1 MNIDFKQLEKKLA
14 EQKVYD
20 AWQYVKSLHETL
32 GYMTMS
38 YNLLNK
44 IYEHRKS
51 VLESTKNEIIQSAME
66 DGNASIT
73 QDELNRT
80 NLDIG
85 GYPIDDVA
93 FLRKT
98 TIEFFHYARV
108 SMDVLFQIINAG
120 LLGDE
125 AYPVTDKGLLK
136 KVLSKINNIQDFA
149 NLHQQSSQIKDD
161 NKFKYLSAFDNYI
174 KHIKTILI
182 TVKNSFMIGK
192 VDEFY
197 INEFCYNNSFY
208 KQVEAL
214 VRVKEIYDYVIS
226 TVDNILEEVLK
237 QVPNCLDNSQRIQEI
252 KFKMQVQK
260 NESGDEIDFI
270 TFYIDV
276 ENDLSELPSEIKVYP
291 LIVKPNGEI
300 YSFDFRFEK
309 LFVKRRNTNNEADSI
324 VGCAELKNGLET
336 NEFYRVFE
344 VKACTFLDYI
354 KYQAEFNNRTQK
366 ISMNFYAME
375 GQIIAYD
382 NKEIK

>member
-1 MNIDFKQLEKKLA
+1 M
-14 EQKVYD
+14 
-20 AWQYVKSLHETL
+20 
-32 GYMTMS
+32 M
-38 YNLLNK
+38 LL
-44 IYEHRKS
+44 
-51 VLESTKNEIIQSAME
+51 
-66 DGNASIT
+66 
-73 QDELNRT
+73 
-80 NLDIG
+80 
-85 GYPIDDVA
+85 
-93 FLRKT
+93 FLS
-98 TIEFFHYARV
+98 RV

-270 TFYIDV
+270 TFYIEV

>member
-98 TIEFFHYARV
+98 TIEFFHYAKV

-270 TFYIDV
+270 TFYIEV

-366 ISMNFYAME
+366 ISMNFYAR
-375 GQIIAYD
+375 
-382 NKEIK
+382 KSVV

>member
-1 MNIDFKQLEKKLA
+1 MNIDFKGLEKKLA

-20 AWQYVKSLHETL
+20 TWQYVKSLHETVE
-32 GYMTMS
+32 YMSMS

-51 VLESTKNEIIQSAME
+51 VLESTKNEIVQTAIKN
-66 DGNASIT
+66 GNAPIT

-80 NLDIG
+80 NLDIA

-98 TIEFFHYARV
+98 SIEFFHYARV

-125 AYPVTDKGLLK
+125 AYPVTDRRLLRN
-136 KVLSKINNIQDFA
+136 VLSKINNIQDFA
-149 NLHQQSSQIKDD
+149 NLHQLLSQIKDD
-161 NKFKYLSAFDNYI
+161 DEFKYLSAFDNYI

-182 TVKNSFMIGK
+182 TVKNSFMIGN

-197 INEFCYNNSFY
+197 INEFCYNNLFY

-214 VRVKEIYDYVIS
+214 VKVKEIYDYVIN
-226 TVDNILEEVLK
+226 TVDNILEEVFK
-237 QVPNCLDNSQRIQEI
+237 QLPNCLDNSQRIQEI

-260 NESGDEIDFI
+260 NENGDKIDFI
-270 TFYIDV
+270 TFYIEV
-276 ENDLSELPSEIKVYP
+276 ENDLAELPSEIKVYP
-291 LIVKPNGEI
+291 LIVKPNDEI

-309 LFVKRRNTNNEADSI
+309 LFVKRRNVSDEADSI

-344 VKACTFLDYI
+344 VKECTFLDYL
-354 KYQAEFNNRTQK
+354 KYQAEFKNRTQK

-375 GQIIAYD
+375 GEIIAYD
-382 NKEIK
+382 NKKLK

>member
-1 MNIDFKQLEKKLA
+1 MNK
-14 EQKVYD
+14 
-20 AWQYVKSLHETL
+20 
-32 GYMTMS
+32 
-38 YNLLNK
+38 
-44 IYEHRKS
+44 
-51 VLESTKNEIIQSAME
+51 
-66 DGNASIT
+66 GNALIT

-80 NLDIG
+80 NLYIA
-85 GYPIDDVA
+85 GYQIDDVA

-98 TIEFFHYARV
+98 TIEFFHYARI

-125 AYPVTDKGLLK
+125 AYHVTDKGLLK
-136 KVLSKINNIQDFA
+136 KVLTKISNIHDFD
-149 NLHQQSSQIKDD
+149 NLSQQLSQIKD
-161 NKFKYLSAFDNYI
+161 NNEFKYLSAFDNYI

-182 TVKNSFMIGK
+182 TVKNSFIIGK

-197 INEFCYNNSFY
+197 INEFCHDKVPY

-214 VRVKEIYDYVIS
+214 VKVKEIHDYVLN
-226 TVDNILEEVLK
+226 TVDNILEEFLN

-260 NESGDEIDFI
+260 NENRDKIDFI
-270 TFYIDV
+270 TFYIEV
-276 ENDLSELPSEIKVYP
+276 ENELSELPSEIKVYP

-300 YSFDFRFEK
+300 YSYDFRFDK
-309 LFVKRRNTNNEADSI
+309 LFVKRRNTNNEVESI

-344 VKACTFLDYI
+344 VKACSFLEYL
-354 KYQAEFNNRTQK
+354 KYQSEFNNRTQK

-375 GQIIAYD
+375 GQIVAYD
-382 NKEIK
+382 NKELR

>member
-270 TFYIDV
+270 TFYIEV

>member
-1 MNIDFKQLEKKLA
+1 MKIDFKQLEKNLA

-20 AWQYVKSLHETL
+20 AWQYVKSLYETL
-32 GYMTMS
+32 GYMSMS

-44 IYEHRKS
+44 IYEHRKN
-51 VLESTKNEIIQSAME
+51 VLESTKNEIIQNVME

-73 QDELNRT
+73 QDELNKT
-80 NLDIG
+80 NLVIAG
-85 GYPIDDVA
+85 HPVDDVA

-108 SMDVLFQIINAG
+108 SMDVLFQIINGG

-125 AYPVTDKGLLK
+125 AYPVTDKGLLR
-136 KVLSKINNIQDFA
+136 KVLSKINNIQDFTSL
-149 NLHQQSSQIKDD
+149 NQQLSRIKDD
-161 NKFKYLSAFDNYI
+161 DEFKYLAAFDNYI

-197 INEFCYNNSFY
+197 INEFCYDNTFY
-208 KQVEAL
+208 QQVEAL
-214 VRVKEIYDYVIS
+214 VKVEEIHNYVINI
-226 TVDNILEEVLK
+226 VDNILEEVLK

-260 NESGDEIDFI
+260 NESGDKIDFI
-270 TFYIDV
+270 TFYIEV

-291 LIVKPNGEI
+291 LIVKPNNEI

-309 LFVKRRNTNNEADSI
+309 LFIKRRNTNNEADSI
-324 VGCAELKNGLET
+324 VGCAELKNGFET
-336 NEFYRVFE
+336 NEFYRIFE
-344 VKACTFLDYI
+344 VKECTFLDYL
-354 KYQAEFNNRTQK
+354 KYQMEFNNGTQK
-366 ISMNFYAME
+366 ISLNFYAME
-375 GQIIAYD
+375 GQIIAYK
-382 NKEIK
+382 N